1 MRATNRTPFPLSSSL
16 SEAREKLEEKVCRR
30 RQCDVKGL
38 RRIWKPLRLISG
50 IEKGKEFES
59 IFFARR
65 RYTGRGP
72 PALASLHVRN
82 NRPRYKMVK
91 VIKGKRV
98 SFRKATKSRLHASLF
113 PEKRGPRK
121 RRCV

>member
-1 MRATNRTPFPLSSSL
+1 M
-16 SEAREKLEEKVCRR
+16 
-30 RQCDVKGL
+30 
-38 RRIWKPLRLISG
+38 G

-91 VIKGKRV
+91 VIMGKRV
-98 SFRKATKSRLHASLF
+98 SFRKATKRKLVSREARSEKKEMRVTIER
-113 PEKRGPRK
+113 PPSYPPKRGPNS
-121 RRCV
+121 V